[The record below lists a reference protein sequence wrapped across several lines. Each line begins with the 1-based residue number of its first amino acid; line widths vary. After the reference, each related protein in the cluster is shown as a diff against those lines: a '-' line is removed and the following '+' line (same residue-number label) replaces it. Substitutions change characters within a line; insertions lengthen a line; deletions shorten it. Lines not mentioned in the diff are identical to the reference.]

1 MKKLFGAVAFALLV
15 GGTALI
21 AKQMVVK
28 LVPLK
33 NWDCIYHAYEQHCHE
48 VIADDPENIGR
59 CIDICMSK
67 SAKEEC

>member
-28 LVPLK
+28 LVPCKGLGLHLS
-33 NWDCIYHAYEQHCHE
+33 CLRA
-48 VIADDPENIGR
+48 ALP
-59 CIDICMSK
+59 
-67 SAKEEC
+67 

>member
-1 MKKLFGAVAFALLV
+1 MKKLFGAVAFASLV

-28 LVPLK
+28 PIPLK
-33 NWDCIYHAYEQHCHE
+33 DWDCIYHACEQHCHE
-48 VIADDPENIGR
+48 VMTDDPANIGR